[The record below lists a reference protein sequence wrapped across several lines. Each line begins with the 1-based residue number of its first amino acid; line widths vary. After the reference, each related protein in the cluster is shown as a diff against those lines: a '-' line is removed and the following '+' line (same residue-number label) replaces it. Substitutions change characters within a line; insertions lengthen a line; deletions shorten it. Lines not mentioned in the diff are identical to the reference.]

1 MSLYIN
7 GHLNHGSAIH
17 SFAVT
22 NRDATG
28 DVVNAHAGW
37 EIVFGDADSS
47 NGIEI
52 DVAGRR
58 HSLAKV
64 SGLLY
69 NGRTEHHEYY
79 QRTNA
84 HLKALVI
91 DEKLIDE
98 VLQPRSSRESADS
111 FDFTSP
117 VLAGTELIR
126 FARSIYEQLRSGLT
140 PLPEQ
145 KAITESLIYEIIDS
159 SKHNHEALKRRP
171 DRDILSRMLL
181 KDITSSLYQNI
192 ENAEFSLDTLA
203 ADLGLSKFHI
213 IRTAKHLSGR
223 TPHATL
229 LALRMRRARSLLE
242 SSTQTAS
249 KKSIAEIATACGF
262 NDMSSFNKAFR
273 RFHGCT
279 PSAMRLEHK
288 RSK

>member
-37 EIVFGDADSS
+37 EIVFGDASTS
-47 NGIEI
+47 NGIEFE
-52 DVAGRR
+52 VSGQR

-69 NGRTEHHEYY
+69 NGRSEHHEHYL
-79 QRTNA
+79 RADT

-91 DEKLIDE
+91 DEQLIDE
-98 VLQPRSSRESADS
+98 VLRPTSKHDSADS
-111 FDFTSP
+111 FEFLSP
-117 VLAGTELIR
+117 AIAKPELIQ
-126 FARSIYEQLRSGLT
+126 FARSIYEQLRSGLM
-140 PLPEQ
+140 PSSEQ
-145 KAITESLIYEIIDS
+145 KALTESLIFEIIDS
-159 SKHNHEALKRRP
+159 SKHNQPKLKHQTGG
-171 DRDILSRMLL
+171 DILSQMLL
-181 KDITSSLYQNI
+181 KDITSILYRNI
-192 ENAEFSLDTLA
+192 ENAEFSLDELA

-213 IRTAKHLSGR
+213 IRTTKRLSGR
-223 TPHATL
+223 TPHAAL
-229 LALRMRRARSLLE
+229 LALRMRRARWLLE
-242 SSTQTAS
+242 SSVRS
-249 KKSIAEIATACGF
+249 VSEIATVCGF

-279 PSAMRLEHK
+279 PTASRTG
-288 RSK
+288 RTS